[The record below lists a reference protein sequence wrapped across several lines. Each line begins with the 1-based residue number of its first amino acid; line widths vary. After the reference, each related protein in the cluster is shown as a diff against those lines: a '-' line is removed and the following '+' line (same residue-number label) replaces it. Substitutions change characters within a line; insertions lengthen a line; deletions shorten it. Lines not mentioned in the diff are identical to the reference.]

1 MFGITAFGMFHTVL
15 GLIAVV
21 AGFVAIARHFEI
33 AMASR
38 SGRLYVW
45 MTVATCIT
53 GFFIFHHGGFGKP
66 HVLGIVTLLVL
77 AVAWLADRRTLFG
90 RVSHYIAAIGYTLTL
105 FFHMIP
111 GFTETLTRLP
121 EGRPWASGPD
131 DPQLAQLIGGVF
143 VAYLGLMVW
152 QGLRIRRERRR
163 STVAPVAEGAQH
175 GGG

>member
-15 GLIAVV
+15 GLIAVA

-33 AMASR
+33 AMTSR

-77 AVAWLADRRTLFG
+77 ALAWLAERRTLFG

-131 DPQLAQLIGGVF
+131 DPRLAQLIGGVF

-163 STVAPVAEGAQH
+163 STGAPVAEGAQH

>member
-45 MTVATCIT
+45 LTVATCIT

-77 AVAWLADRRTLFG
+77 ALAWLAERGKPFG
-90 RVSHYIAAIGYTLTL
+90 RFSHYVAAIGYTLTL

-111 GFTETLTRLP
+111 GFTETLIRLP

-152 QGLRIRRERRR
+152 QGLRIRRERGRAAVAR
-163 STVAPVAEGAQH
+163 ETVSTNHA
-175 GGG
+175 GG